1 MSAKPS
7 LCKRQLGFDGPTSV
21 GTVTQNMKLV
31 SQGEHPAQNPPPLQA
46 GLDNHRSS
54 PSSTTTLASSNGRF
68 SNTSS
73 GLQALQIPAMPSF
86 DRQVTVKVSNVSI
99 DSSSSSSRGVVGGYF
114 GEATQPFSKP
124 PPAKSGPDAVLYNSK
139 KSKRRRLCSLE
150 QFSARTK
157 FVANKYT
164 SLPPGCLSRCVGVRY
179 AQTNGD
185 ESSGRRTRRR
195 LNLFVPTLE
204 QCFELA
210 EFGKRFKLPPVTPRY
225 ATTPSL
231 PGKRRR
237 LALFPLTSMILPMN
251 ARWSLPLDSGAHP
264 GSVQEPAPG
273 SDEDLGSMVDS
284 DSDAD
289 SDADEAALNPSEREQ
304 SREGVG
310 EGSSDSS
317 AVRESRPPLRR
328 SARLAARAPPRR
340 SARLAAKPRVC
351 YKGMC

>member
-1 MSAKPS
+1 
-7 LCKRQLGFDGPTSV
+7 
-21 GTVTQNMKLV
+21 
-31 SQGEHPAQNPPPLQA
+31 
-46 GLDNHRSS
+46 
-54 PSSTTTLASSNGRF
+54 
-68 SNTSS
+68 
-73 GLQALQIPAMPSF
+73 MPSF

-114 GEATQPFSKP
+114 GDADQPFSKP
-124 PPAKSGPDAVLYNSK
+124 PPAKSGLDAVLYNSK
-139 KSKRRRLCSLE
+139 KLKRRRLCSLE

-237 LALFPLTSMILPMN
+237 LALFPLTSVLLPMN
-251 ARWSLPLDSGAHP
+251 ARWSSPLDSGIRP
-264 GSVQEPAPG
+264 GSAQEPPAPG
-273 SDEDLGSMVDS
+273 SDEDLGGMVNLDS
-284 DSDAD
+284 DSDD
-289 SDADEAALNPSEREQ
+289 DADKAALNSSEHEQ
-304 SREGVG
+304 SGEGVG
-310 EGSSDSS
+310 EGSFDSS
-317 AVRESRPPLRR
+317 AVLESHPAPLRR
-328 SARLAARAPPRR
+328 SARLAARASPRR